1 MSMKNY
7 REFAVDLAKQ
17 AGAIMRQNFTLG
29 MKREWKGDGTPLT
42 TTDSTINQLVLD
54 AIKKEYPEHGVIA
67 EEGNNYNEQ
76 EYVWVCDPV
85 DGTIPFSHGMPVC
98 MFLLALV
105 KNGVSVLGVAYD
117 PFMDRMYVAERGHGA
132 TVNGTTLSVSK
143 SPTLKNALVALEGR
157 KISGPINLAQAL
169 LALEEQGALVMR
181 PFSFGYDAMLVA
193 HGQSVA
199 AFMSATK
206 PWDYAAPSV
215 IIEEAGGRCTDL
227 YGEVPRLDGDVRGFI
242 VSNGLVHDTLLQ
254 IVKPMV
260 PVLS

>member
-1 MSMKNY
+1 MTTE
-7 REFAVDLAKQ
+7 RTFAVELAKKS
-17 AGAIMRQNFTLG
+17 GTIIRKNFLLG
-29 MKREWKGDGTPLT
+29 MKKEWKGDDTPLT
-42 TTDSTINQLVLD
+42 ATDTAVNALVIESIRHQFPD
-54 AIKKEYPEHGVIA
+54 HGIIS
-67 EEGNNYNEQ
+67 EEGGHASGKE

-105 KNGVSVLGVAYD
+105 KNGVSILGVAYD

-132 TVNGTTLSVSK
+132 TVNDTTLRVSGT
-143 SPTLKNALVALEGR
+143 STLKNSLVALEGR
-157 KISGPINLAQAL
+157 NMSAPMDFTHAL
-169 LALEEQGALVMR
+169 VSLEKQGALVIR

-227 YGEVPRLDGDVRGFI
+227 YGEVPRLDGDVRGYI
-242 VSNGLVHDTLLQ
+242 VSNGFVHDLLLQ
-254 IVKPMV
+254 IVAPLI
-260 PVLS
+260 PPLS